1 MFEELATENGLQH
14 EKLNEYF
21 QKCEI
26 NTSEENIHQ
35 TFQGLFK
42 GTVMLLC
49 L

>member
-1 MFEELATENGLQH
+1 MFEELATEEGLQH

-26 NTSEENIHQ
+26 NISEENIHQ